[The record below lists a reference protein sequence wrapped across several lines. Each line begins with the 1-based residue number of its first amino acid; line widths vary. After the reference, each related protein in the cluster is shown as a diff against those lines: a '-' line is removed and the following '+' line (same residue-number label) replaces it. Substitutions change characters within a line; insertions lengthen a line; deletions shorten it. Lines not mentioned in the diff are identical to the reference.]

1 MASNPGQGDLPQGSY
16 SGAPSPIPTPPAPSS
31 GDSHVSG
38 PPPGPPPQDEFT
50 PYERGN
56 ANTARDQALAIVE
69 QFLQIMGW
77 PSGIDERAL
86 ELGLLQQGLELSP
99 ERGYNWLFT
108 QVSDALQ
115 KANPNAEFGMTQD
128 TYITSLNAFK
138 DAFDSLTGTPD
149 IPPDV
154 LRMAIDQQWTTAEL
168 TQFLQN
174 DKRYS
179 DPALLPWLQQG
190 QTFRDVRNQ
199 FFSTYG
205 KNPTDPK
212 QLASWFSFRQ
222 GAQQVGSGQ
231 VASTSH
237 QPLGSPMK
245 VPSQS
250 EVR

>member
-1 MASNPGQGDLPQGSY
+1 MPEVIDDTTGQV
-16 SGAPSPIPTPPAPSS
+16 APPSHSQAPPAAGNDSPPS
-31 GDSHVSG
+31 GGG
-38 PPPGPPPQDEFT
+38 PPPGPAPQDEFA
-50 PYERGN
+50 PYEMGSS
-56 ANTARDQALAIVE
+56 NTARDQALAITE

-77 PSGIDERAL
+77 PSGVDERSL
-86 ELGLLQQGLELSP
+86 ELQLLQQGLELSP
-99 ERGYNWLFT
+99 ERAYNWLFT
-108 QVSDALQ
+108 QLSDTLQ

-128 TYITSLNAFK
+128 AYVTSLNAFK
-138 DAFDSLTGTPD
+138 DAFDSLTGSPD

-168 TQFLQN
+168 TQFLQT

-222 GAQQVGSGQ
+222 GAQSVGSGQ
-231 VASTSH
+231 VASTH
-237 QPLGSPMK
+237 NLPLGNPVKS
-245 VPSQS
+245 PSQS

>member
-1 MASNPGQGDLPQGSY
+1 MPNVYPGDDG
-16 SGAPSPIPTPPAPSS
+16 SPIRVEKVPPDPLGSSSQPS
-31 GDSHVSG
+31 GG
-38 PPPGPPPQDEFT
+38 PPPGPAPQDEFT
-50 PYERGN
+50 PYERGSS
-56 ANTARDQALAIVE
+56 NTSRDQALAITE

-99 ERGYNWLFT
+99 ERAYNWLFAQISET
-108 QVSDALQ
+108 LQ

-128 TYITSLNAFK
+128 TFVTTLNAFK
-138 DAFDSLTGTPD
+138 DAFDSLTGSPD

-154 LRMAIDQQWTTAEL
+154 LRMAIDQQWTQAEL

-179 DPALLPWLQQG
+179 DPAFLPWLQQG
-190 QTFRDVRNQ
+190 MTFRDVRNQ

-205 KNPTDPK
+205 KNPTDPR

-222 GAQQVGSGQ
+222 GAQSVGTQQ
-231 VASTSH
+231 VASTH
-237 QPLGSPMK
+237 NLPLGNPIK
-245 VPSQS
+245 GTSQS